1 MASLIVPSQNKKA
14 IECYLLKINET
25 NRFLS
30 IKMPLREPVLLASMR
45 ALLNPSTAIRNNTKG
60 EKVTLLQSSPLSEK
74 IEAEP
79 F

>member
-1 MASLIVPSQNKKA
+1 
-14 IECYLLKINET
+14 
-25 NRFLS
+25 
-30 IKMPLREPVLLASMR
+30 MPLREPVLLASMR